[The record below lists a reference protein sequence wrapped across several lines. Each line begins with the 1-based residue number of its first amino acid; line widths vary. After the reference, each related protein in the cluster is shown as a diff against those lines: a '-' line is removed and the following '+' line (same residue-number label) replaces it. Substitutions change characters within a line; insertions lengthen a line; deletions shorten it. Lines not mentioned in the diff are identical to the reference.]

1 MRNQSTHY
9 YRRTRNAGAF
19 STFFAAIVLG
29 FGATTAY
36 AQTCPFDDGN
46 SALTREG
53 LVLTRYALGLRGNV
67 LVAGTDF
74 AAVDA
79 PSVEATILCPSCGL
93 DINGNGGFD
102 VVDATIISRKLAG
115 LSGNALTDGLAL
127 GSGSRNTPAAVSSF
141 LLAGCGT
148 TGGTVTSI
156 TAGTGLSGGTI
167 TTTGTIGIA
176 PSGVGTGQIAAGAV
190 TTSKISDGSIT
201 LPKLLDGD
209 SSQAGYLLSATGPVA
224 TGSLTWV
231 PPPTLSCVNAP
242 TVSETVIAESS
253 GCATST
259 CPAGTIVVSGGKTG
273 ASWTSDAALA
283 YSAQTSNFASG
294 NGWRVCYFNR
304 SATGSTTFYVAA
316 RCCKVD

>member
-1 MRNQSTHY
+1 MRNQSTHHDH
-9 YRRTRNAGAF
+9 RSRNAGAL
-19 STFFAAIVLG
+19 STFFAAIVVC

-46 SALTREG
+46 SVLTREG

-74 AAVDA
+74 AAADA

-115 LSGNALTDGLAL
+115 LSGNALTNGLAL

-156 TAGTGLSGGTI
+156 TASTGLSGGTI

-176 PSGVGTGQIAAGAV
+176 PLGVGNGHIAAGAV
-190 TTSKISDGSIT
+190 STSKIADASIT
-201 LPKLLDGD
+201 LPKLVDGD

-231 PPPTLSCVNAP
+231 PPPALSCVAGTSGGNA
-242 TVSETVIAESS
+242 TVTSGNQ

-259 CPAGTIVVSGGKTG
+259 CPFGYTVTGGGMAGGTTNTTNLFQYLNY
-273 ASWTSDAALA
+273 A
-283 YSAQTSNFASG
+283 NG
-294 NGWRVCYFNR
+294 NGWQVCIIVGG
-304 SATGSTTFYVAA
+304 SGGSTTFSANA

>member
-1 MRNQSTHY
+1 
-9 YRRTRNAGAF
+9 
-19 STFFAAIVLG
+19 
-29 FGATTAY
+29 
-36 AQTCPFDDGN
+36 
-46 SALTREG
+46 
-53 LVLTRYALGLRGNV
+53 LRGNV

-74 AAVDA
+74 AAADA

-156 TAGTGLSGGTI
+156 AAGTGLSGGTI

-176 PSGVGTGQIAAGAV
+176 PSGVGNGQIAPGAV
-190 TTSKISDGSIT
+190 SNSKIADGSIT
-201 LPKLLDGD
+201 LLKLFDGD

-231 PPPTLSCVNAP
+231 PPPALSCVAGTSGGNA
-242 TVSETVIAESS
+242 TVTSGNQ

-259 CPAGTIVVSGGKTG
+259 CPFGYTVTGGGMAGGSTNT
-273 ASWTSDAALA
+273 TNLFQ
-283 YSAQTSNFASG
+283 YLNFATG
-294 NGWRVCYFNR
+294 NGWQVCIIVGG
-304 SATGSTTFYVAA
+304 SGGSTTFSANA